1 MQQVAYIREGEYEQK
16 WAAKGRVRGVRKAK
30 CERKAFT
37 FGYSSTEESGE
48 EGENV
53 QQQPT
58 PRNGD
63 VSQPSGSDTSSGSI
77 SVTLT
82 DPDVLDCP
90 ICYVPLCSPV
100 YQCENGHIA
109 CASCCTTMKNKCAS
123 CCWPIGYNRC
133 RAIEKVL
140 ESVRVAC
147 RNLPRG
153 CLQKFSYS
161 KKLAHEKIC
170 NFAAISCP
178 HTGCDFAS
186 FSKSV
191 YAHFALKHSQISKLF
206 CFNEVI
212 SLSLDKDQKHV
223 FLQEKNMNTVFILN
237 RTVETVGSFVNVVC
251 IAPAAAKKAY
261 LFDLTATVGESSIK
275 LKSVVD
281 VMPKWMAETPAE
293 SPTKLYL
300 IVPKAFISI
309 SGVMKL
315 ELKIFRDVHHNYIL

>member
-1 MQQVAYIREGEYEQK
+1 
-16 WAAKGRVRGVRKAK
+16 
-30 CERKAFT
+30 
-37 FGYSSTEESGE
+37 SGE
-48 EGENV
+48 KGENV

-63 VSQPSGSDTSSGSI
+63 VSQPAEASGSDTSSGSI

-90 ICYVPLCSPV
+90 ICYVSLCSPV

-123 CCWPIGYNRC
+123 CSWPIGYNRC

-161 KKLAHEKIC
+161 KKLGHEKIC
-170 NFAAISCP
+170 NYTAISCP

-186 FSKSV
+186 FSQSV
-191 YAHFALKHSQISKLF
+191 YSHFALKHSQSSKLF

-223 FLQEKNMNTVFILN
+223 FLQEKNMSTVFILN
-237 RTVETVGSFVNVVC
+237 RTVEPMGSFVNVVC
-251 IAPAAAKKAY
+251 VAPAAAKKAY

-281 VMPKWMAETPAE
+281 VMPKWMAGPP
-293 SPTKLYL
+293 SKLYL

-309 SGVMKL
+309 SGVVKL
-315 ELKIFRDVHHNYIL
+315 ELHIFRNEHHNIL